1 MPRLNAFKTGLAAY
15 PGTYWPGMASLSS
28 KLHQPELSSSKH
40 IVPPYQAEC
49 LPDRQDEESGTASGS
64 CGLCHALST
73 VAQNAPLL
81 WRMPPRSQQLAA
93 ACRACQVACKT
104 PLPSSSA
111 ASTRCATYTA
121 ASEHGHR
128 SLTSIC
134 IQQLSTGLLAAQ
146 SCPVCNSLPTPRC
159 EWAAARSQ
167 LRKLSRYDEQAVEPL
182 LSIGTSPIL
191 CLRCSSRTSPEL
203 LNVTSCQEHAA
214 CHERLHI
221 LHIEWW
227 VIEWLYS

>member
-1 MPRLNAFKTGLAAY
+1 MSWYGRREVWIGTITTQPVCQILWCLGVPCIAVCAITFGNSRERLCRFMPRLNAFKTGLAAY

-146 SCPVCNSLPTPRC
+146 SCPVCNTVCR
-159 EWAAARSQ
+159 
-167 LRKLSRYDEQAVEPL
+167 LRDANGL
-182 LSIGTSPIL
+182 LL
-191 CLRCSSRTSPEL
+191 DH
-203 LNVTSCQEHAA
+203 SCAN
-214 CHERLHI
+214 
-221 LHIEWW
+221 
-227 VIEWLYS
+227 